1 MHSRSQIRVWGPWSP
16 QFLEHIVVLCLARR
30 HPKQNSVI
38 LLKST
43 FVPPKF
49 WAGYASGRMSP
60 LSFLQRILT
69 KVRGNG
75 FRWGESVGTGE
86 QLPPKQVC

>member
-1 MHSRSQIRVWGPWSP
+1 M
-16 QFLEHIVVLCLARR
+16 
-30 HPKQNSVI
+30 
-38 LLKST
+38 T
-43 FVPPKF
+43 
-49 WAGYASGRMSP
+49 P

-86 QLPPKQVC
+86 QLPPKQVCWKSPDFKTNTGI